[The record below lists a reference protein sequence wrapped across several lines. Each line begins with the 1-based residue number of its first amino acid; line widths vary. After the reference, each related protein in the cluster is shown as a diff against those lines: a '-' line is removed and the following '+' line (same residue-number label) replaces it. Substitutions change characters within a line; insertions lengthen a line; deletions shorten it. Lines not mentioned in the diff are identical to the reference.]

1 MARILPKLNFDLGA
15 AGGILSEF
23 ADVYHRDKSL
33 EASIEQERQR
43 SQQGLD
49 KLSIETYGTPGL
61 FEMDETGS
69 ADFVS
74 DLFVDQVN
82 QATGI
87 PSYDYSGMS
96 EADRNMFDEEIL
108 NIHDTYSKLPAGPDK
123 AVNKA
128 LAIKTA
134 HSKKGLS
141 PVQELNPKYA
151 SSIVLDETGKRPL
164 TLSERG
170 QQRDIKGQKEIQ
182 DMRGNQALEQISESK
197 GWDYN
202 IMKDRI
208 GLTGAEDR
216 ETILTRID
224 AQLKADIS
232 KMDINQD
239 YDLEKMA
246 KQFGY
251 STSLLESEWDLR
263 KDVEKMNREFEQMG
277 IDKQLNWEEER
288 EGLRHRFDMIKM
300 DKKHGMNL
308 EFQKNEFS
316 HVEMLHDKSFENEKV
331 MKSLDQTYN
340 KELKIMGFNNAK
352 EMQKL
357 GFENSW
363 EAMKYLE
370 ASKRSNIEYEKKFD
384 SAQKLLFYNLM
395 KKDAIEKEG
404 RDKVWWKEMEKYKKG
419 MKAEAA
425 AKMTVAGMPDL
436 VFPLATKTGEW
447 ESSWMGFDEG
457 DWLDKLDSEFLQKA
471 KAGGGQALV
480 DMAEVEPDNPLV
492 QLYLDNINHV
502 LETMG
507 APKTPDGEWDDSTL
521 GWFGNVDFQ
530 NWSDFDKKKATR
542 HWETLLSLK
551 LQVETAQGK

>member
-1 MARILPKLNFDLGA
+1 
-15 AGGILSEF
+15 
-23 ADVYHRDKSL
+23 
-33 EASIEQERQR
+33 
-43 SQQGLD
+43 
-49 KLSIETYGTPGL
+49 
-61 FEMDETGS
+61 
-69 ADFVS
+69 
-74 DLFVDQVN
+74 
-82 QATGI
+82 
-87 PSYDYSGMS
+87 
-96 EADRNMFDEEIL
+96 
-108 NIHDTYSKLPAGPDK
+108 
-123 AVNKA
+123 
-128 LAIKTA
+128 
-134 HSKKGLS
+134 
-141 PVQELNPKYA
+141 
-151 SSIVLDETGKRPL
+151 
-164 TLSERG
+164 
-170 QQRDIKGQKEIQ
+170 
-182 DMRGNQALEQISESK
+182 
-197 GWDYN
+197 
-202 IMKDRI
+202 MKDRI

-216 ETILTRID
+216 KTILTRID

-232 KMDINQD
+232 KMDINQE

-316 HVEMLHDKSFENEKV
+316 HVEMLHNKSFENEKV

-395 KKDAIEKEG
+395 KKDAIKKEG